1 MITEIILDSLR
12 NAIMITGLVIVMMM
26 IIELVNVRSTG
37 RWFSSLG
44 HSRFGQT
51 LCGAFLG
58 VIPGCMG
65 GFAAVS
71 LYSHGIISFGA
82 LVACMVCSSG
92 DESFVMMAMFP
103 GKALLLFGILFVLSI
118 PFGILTDFI
127 KDRFFPHSSCGNTS
141 DSCSHT
147 FELHEEAVHES
158 KPSIFSASSYRTM
171 LHPSRFRIIIT
182 AALLAYSAAIFSGTL
197 EHSHDHHGECPHDEH
212 TEHCTECH
220 CEETH
225 AHHTINLLDERW
237 MNVMFGVLTLLTILF
252 VITADEHF
260 IREHLWGHVI
270 KSHCLRIF
278 LWTFGTLIFIQF
290 LLQHIDLNILAGK
303 NIYIIIMIAALIGI
317 IPESGPHLVFVTLFA
332 TGVLPFSVLLAS
344 SISQDGHTA
353 LPLLASTKKGFAS
366 AKVINAVIAIVIG
379 CLTQF
384 ILG

>member
-1 MITEIILDSLR
+1 MITEILSDSLR

-26 IIELVNVRSTG
+26 IIELVNVRSAG
-37 RWFSSLG
+37 RWFSYLE

-51 LCGAFLG
+51 LLGAFLG

-82 LVACMVCSSG
+82 LVACMICSSG

-103 GKALLLFGILFVLSI
+103 GKALLLFGILFILSI
-118 PFGILTDFI
+118 PFGILTDLF
-127 KDRFFPHSSCGNTS
+127 KDRFFPHSSCSNTS

-147 FELHEEAVHES
+147 FELHEEAVPGA
-158 KPSIFSASSYRTM
+158 KPSILRTSSYKAIF
-171 LHPSRFRIIIT
+171 HPSRFRIIIV
-182 AALLAYSAAIFSGTL
+182 AALAAYSVAIFSGSL
-197 EHSHDHHGECPHDEH
+197 EHSHEHHSECAHHEH
-212 TEHCTECH
+212 MEHCTECH
-220 CEETH
+220 CEESH
-225 AHHTINLLDERW
+225 AHQTINLLDERW
-237 MNVMFGVLTLLTILF
+237 MNVMFGILTLLTVLF
-252 VITADEHF
+252 VITSDEHF

-270 KSHCLRIF
+270 KNHCLRIF
-278 LWTFGTLIFIQF
+278 LWTFCTLVFIQF
-290 LLQHIDLNILAGK
+290 LLQYVDLSQWAGK
-303 NIYIIIMIAALIGI
+303 NIYTIILIAALIGI

-353 LPLLASTKKGFAS
+353 LPLLASTKKGFIS
-366 AKVINAVIAIVIG
+366 AKIINAVIAIAIG

-384 ILG
+384 ISY